1 MERKNDNS
9 TIRLLSSINKGQ
21 KMPKTREITP
31 KQQKFV
37 AEYVK
42 NGGNAKQ
49 AAIKAYPNQTEK
61 SATQQ
66 GWENLRKPELAAAIR
81 KEFAKQGVTLD
92 KAIRPIVKGLE
103 AKDKD
108 GNDDLQKQMMAHD
121 RWLKASMLDRED
133 GLQLNIENAQG
144 IEITFKDFRK
154 EDANRETK
162 GL

>member
-1 MERKNDNS
+1 MSKTKE
-9 TIRLLSSINKGQ
+9 
-21 KMPKTREITP
+21 PKLTP
-31 KQQKFV
+31 KQEKFV

-49 AAIKAYPNQTEK
+49 AAIKAYPDQNEN
-61 SATQQ
+61 SAAQQ

-144 IEITFKDFRK
+144 IEITFKDFSK
-154 EDANRETK
+154 EDAN
-162 GL
+162 

>member
-1 MERKNDNS
+1 MSKTKE
-9 TIRLLSSINKGQ
+9 
-21 KMPKTREITP
+21 PKLTP
-31 KQQKFV
+31 KQEDFV
-37 AEYVK
+37 AEYAR

-49 AAIKAYPNQTEK
+49 AAIKAYSNQTEK

>member
-1 MERKNDNS
+1 MAKDKKERG
-9 TIRLLSSINKGQ
+9 L
-21 KMPKTREITP
+21 TP
-31 KQQKFV
+31 KQEKFV

-49 AAIKAYPNQTEK
+49 AAIKAYPDQNEN
-61 SATQQ
+61 SAKQQ
-66 GWENLRKPELAAAIR
+66 GWENLTKPNLAAAIR

-154 EDANRETK
+154 EDAN
-162 GL
+162 

>member
-1 MERKNDNS
+1 
-9 TIRLLSSINKGQ
+9 
-21 KMPKTREITP
+21 MPKTKEKALTP
-31 KQQKFV
+31 KQEAFV

-42 NGGNAKQ
+42 NGGNAKA
-49 AAIKAYPNQTEK
+49 AAIKAYPNQDEN
-61 SATQQ
+61 SAHTQ
-66 GWENLRKPELAAAIR
+66 GWENLQKPALAAAIR

-133 GLQLNIENAQG
+133 GLQLNIENAKG
-144 IEITFKDFRK
+144 IEITFKNFRK
-154 EDANRETK
+154 DDD
-162 GL
+162 

>member
-1 MERKNDNS
+1 MSKTKE
-9 TIRLLSSINKGQ
+9 
-21 KMPKTREITP
+21 PKLTP
-31 KQQKFV
+31 KQEKFV
-37 AEYVK
+37 AEYTR

-49 AAIKAYPNQTEK
+49 AAIKAYPSQTEK

-66 GWENLRKPELAAAIR
+66 GWENLRKPALAAAIR

-144 IEITFKDFRK
+144 IEITFKDFSK
-154 EDANRETK
+154 EDENRGAK